1 MSTPNPLADAPVS
14 EDVLLLQQQMNNKT
28 IQVENPEEFIDKV
41 AEKSAEQKRVEEVN
55 KTEVKEEKKEKPK
68 TLQDFNK
75 SIGLGK
81 KAKEEKVEPIVEKI
95 EPKVEKV
102 EPKVEEKA
110 EEKPAEKVRER
121 KFEGFE
127 KKTEEKVEEKVFDIN
142 SMPAELKSVYDKGK
156 EIENDSDYKL
166 LKALKKDGG
175 NVLEALSKLNDSNP
189 KGLSDKQVF
198 EKLLKEELGQ
208 SGEQV
213 AEALENF
220 DTLSISDKVAIKNYK
235 EKLSNEFDNKIK
247 GLTEGI
253 DIYDKEGAKQRQELA
268 KQQEQATK
276 QFVKDVDASLAQIK
290 GQDFL
295 GINMD
300 DKEMSDFKEFLKS
313 ADALPVPVK
322 KDGTPDVQGFIE
334 NNFKVKNFDS
344 IVSTAIEYGIAQGL
358 MRKKDEQSNSGASRV
373 EPAAPASAT
382 KSASPGDKN
391 YHLKNLPMLQHVTK
405 AVKAD

>member
-14 EDVLLLQQQMNNKT
+14 EDVLLLQQQMNDKT
-28 IQVENPEEFIDKV
+28 IKVENTEEFIEKV

-81 KAKEEKVEPIVEKI
+81 KAK
-95 EPKVEKV
+95 
-102 EPKVEEKA
+102 

>member
-14 EDVLLLQQQMNNKT
+14 EDVLLLQQQMNDKT
-28 IQVENPEEFIDKV
+28 IKVENTEEFIEKV

-81 KAKEEKVEPIVEKI
+81 KAK
-95 EPKVEKV
+95 
-102 EPKVEEKA
+102 

-208 SGEQV
+208 SWEQV